1 MKICHMIFVL
11 VKFMLLA
18 AKEKQ
23 IEINKKKGNNSAEC
37 IEGKTPCQS
46 LAYAVNYTNG
56 SVVYSLTSAIISIDS
71 VIEFNHHYG
80 GVTITGGNCCQ
91 NTTIVCSCNSYS
103 NCGLM
108 FIESENITLSN
119 FEITGCSVQTLTI
132 SKSNGTMDNVSFLSG
147 IVFHSCKNLA
157 THRLST
163 NSNTGFGLLI
173 INSGGDIELFESN
186 FTSNSPGVLGYSHG
200 GGGLMI
206 LSSACTPLPEQQ
218 ECKTKMQRSYPGN
231 YSIVHCLFRS
241 NTQNR
246 PTKVHHQ
253 YHLSYGGGLN
263 IFLSWEAN
271 NNSFIIA
278 ECTFDNNTSLGG
290 GGLAINIQKTASDNV
305 FSILD
310 SNFTNNNGS
319 YDYFG
324 GGGGLKISVNSEK
337 DSTNNRINVSC
348 CKFHSNNATY
358 GGGTAVQA
366 GESSNTA
373 NNVSFYE
380 CHWTKNKAPV
390 SAAVDISPDVR
401 SQDAYNFNTRVSF
414 KNCKIKKNY
423 LESTIP
429 DQKFRGKGVFLVTRL
444 KVTFWGNVSFEHNKH
459 TALYLQSSY
468 ITVKHSANVLF
479 FKNSGSYGG
488 AIRTSGFSGIH
499 YENHTT
505 FNFIKNTA
513 SFEGGAIYSRNSDQ
527 HLPFF
532 SHTCFFKPLE
542 SMLENVN
549 FYFTNNTAN
558 TRFGNAIYL
567 VSLHACRMACEEQKQ
582 NENLDPFNNSNS
594 CLGNFTFNDGHYKH
608 YDVTTDV
615 SKIYIYQNISK
626 SKVYVLNAIPGHLVH
641 IPLGTHDDYKRWITN
656 VTTFYANL
664 GHVQHINASID
675 MGTRIINNNQI
686 KMYGVPGT
694 SGNISVTPMG
704 SRGAFLKVHF
714 KLAQCAPGY
723 VWEKRRR
730 SCICSALSNEGYWGI
745 IGCDDNKTLGLLSP
759 GFWVG
764 YIIDHNRE
772 HESEKTLFTSDC
784 PLDYCKTFNQSFGF
798 GGKFRELTSHPLKKM
813 LEKQICAKNRYG
825 TLCGQCVNGTSV
837 FYNSNS
843 YQCREEKLC
852 KYGLLLY
859 AITDLLPLTIMF
871 VLLLAFNVSLTSGTA
886 YSVIFMIQQ
895 LHVLE
900 ITGRGAIQF
909 QHYGFI
915 LKGAHFVYSTINMEF
930 FNIDSLSFC
939 LWSGAQTLDIMAM
952 KYVSVLFAMSLVFLF
967 FVFMNKCSSLCNYRR
982 KKRYSVVHGLTA
994 FLVICYTITTR
1005 VTFNILNKGI
1015 AYGLGSRHTHA
1026 LVFLDGETRYF
1037 HGNHIKYAI
1046 PAILFLV
1053 LIVIPPP
1060 LILLCDPILLK
1071 VEDKLCYLR
1080 QPWTKIRIKIKPLMD
1095 SFQNSFKDDMRW
1107 CAGVFFFYRL
1117 SILLQLLIS
1126 QDIVDYYFLV
1136 EGNLILF
1143 LTAQSILQPF
1153 EHKRHNIIA
1162 SLCFCNLAIINYLT
1176 IRIYNLVTTKGY
1188 TRQTIAFQWIQ
1199 VFFVYLPLLVGVAWV
1214 VRLFLILITKH
1225 IFKEMNKSW
1234 GKLKDIEKDEAS
1246 ISLIFNR
1253 SIMSDYGSS
1262 ESGGMRN
1269 MYTGSMVQHRT

>member
-1 MKICHMIFVL
+1 MKICHLIFVL

-23 IEINKKKGNNSAEC
+23 IEINERRGNNSAEC
-37 IEGKTPCQS
+37 IEGKNPCQS

-80 GVTITGGNCCQ
+80 GVTINGGNYYQ
-91 NTTIVCSCNSYS
+91 NTTIVCSCNIYS

-119 FEITGCSVQTLTI
+119 FEITGCSIQTSTI
-132 SKSNGTMDNVSFLSG
+132 PKSNGTLYNVSFLSG

-157 THRLST
+157 THRLSS
-163 NSNTGFGLLI
+163 NSNIGFGLLI
-173 INSGGDIELFESN
+173 INSGGNIELFESN

-200 GGGLMI
+200 GGGIMI
-206 LSSACTPLPEQQ
+206 LSSACTPLSGQ
-218 ECKTKMQRSYPGN
+218 ECKTKMQRTYPGN

-241 NTQNR
+241 NTQNK

-253 YHLSYGGGLN
+253 YHFSFGGGLN

-310 SNFTNNNGS
+310 SNFTHNNGS
-319 YDYFG
+319 YDHFG

-337 DSTNNRINVSC
+337 DSTNNRINVHC

-414 KNCKIKKNY
+414 ENCKIKENLLK
-423 LESTIP
+423 STIP
-429 DQKFRGKGVFLVTRL
+429 RQKFRGKGVFLVTRL
-444 KVTFWGNVSFEHNKH
+444 EVTFLGDISFENNQH

-479 FKNSGSYGG
+479 FKNSGSLGG

-499 YENHTT
+499 YENNTT
-505 FNFIKNTA
+505 FNFINNTA

-532 SHTCFFKPLE
+532 SHTCFFKPVE
-542 SMLENVN
+542 SMSENVN
-549 FYFTNNTAN
+549 FYFTNNTAISGY
-558 TRFGNAIYL
+558 GNVIYL
-567 VSLHACRMACEEQKQ
+567 VSLHACRMACEEQ
-582 NENLDPFNNSNS
+582 NENLDPFNNRNS
-594 CLGNFTFNDGHYKH
+594 CLGNFIFNDGHYKH

-615 SKIYIYQNISK
+615 SRLSIHWNKCK
-626 SKVYVLNAIPGHLVH
+626 SKPYVLHAIPGHLVH
-641 IPLGTHDDYKRWITN
+641 IPLRTHDDYRKPITN
-656 VTTFYANL
+656 ITAFYANL
-664 GHVQHINASID
+664 GVRHINAFID
-675 MGTRIINNNQI
+675 MGTQIINNNHI
-686 KMYGVPGT
+686 KIYGVPGT
-694 SGNISVTPMG
+694 SGIIFVTPIG
-704 SRGAFLKVHF
+704 SRGAFLNVHF
-714 KLAQCAPGY
+714 KLTQCPPGY
-723 VWEKRRR
+723 VWEEQSW

-759 GFWVG
+759 GLWVG

-772 HESEKTLFTSDC
+772 HEKESEKTLFTSYC
-784 PLDYCKTFNQSFGF
+784 PLDYCKTFNEGFGF

-813 LEKQICAKNRYG
+813 LEEQICAKNRYG

-843 YQCREEKLC
+843 YQCKQEKLC

-859 AITDLLPLTIMF
+859 AIADLLPVTIMF

-895 LHVLE
+895 LQVLE

-909 QHYGFI
+909 KHYGFI
-915 LKGAHFVYSTINMEF
+915 LEGANFVYSTINMEF

-939 LWSGAQTLDIMAM
+939 LWSGAQTLDILAM

-967 FVFMNKCSSLCNYRR
+967 FVFMNKCSSLCKKYRC
-982 KKRYSVVHGLTA
+982 KSRYSVVHGLTA
-994 FLVICYTITTR
+994 FLVICYSITTR

-1015 AYGLGSRHTHA
+1015 AYGKGSKPTHA

-1053 LIVIPPP
+1053 FVIIPPP

-1071 VEDKLCYLR
+1071 IEDKLCYSR

-1095 SFQNSFKDDMRW
+1095 SFQNCFKDDMRW
-1107 CAGVFFFYRL
+1107 CAGLFFLYH
-1117 SILLQLLIS
+1117 SAILLQLLIS
-1126 QDIVDYYFLV
+1126 QDIIHYYFLD
-1136 EGNLILF
+1136 EGSLILF

-1153 EHKRHNIIA
+1153 QHKRHNIIA
-1162 SLCFCNLAIINYLT
+1162 SLCFCNLAITNYLT
-1176 IRIYNLVTTKGY
+1176 ICIYNLVTTKSY
-1188 TRQTIAFQWIQ
+1188 NKETIALQWIQ
-1199 VFFVYLPLLVGVAWV
+1199 VFFVCLPLIVGVAWV
-1214 VRLFLILITKH
+1214 VRLFLIWITKC
-1225 IFKEMNKSW
+1225 INKGMSKSW

-1253 SIMSDYGSS
+1253 SIMSDYGST
-1262 ESGGMRN
+1262 ESGE
-1269 MYTGSMVQHRT
+1269 

>member
-1 MKICHMIFVL
+1 
-11 VKFMLLA
+11 
-18 AKEKQ
+18 
-23 IEINKKKGNNSAEC
+23 
-37 IEGKTPCQS
+37 
-46 LAYAVNYTNG
+46 
-56 SVVYSLTSAIISIDS
+56 
-71 VIEFNHHYG
+71 
-80 GVTITGGNCCQ
+80 
-91 NTTIVCSCNSYS
+91 
-103 NCGLM
+103 M

-119 FEITGCSVQTLTI
+119 FKITGCSVQTSI
-132 SKSNGTMDNVSFLSG
+132 SILKSDGTLNNVSFLSG

-157 THRLST
+157 THRLSS
-163 NSNTGFGLLI
+163 NSNNGFGLLI
-173 INSGGDIELFESN
+173 INSGGDIKLFESN

-206 LSSACTPLPEQQ
+206 LSSACTCTC
-218 ECKTKMQRSYPGN
+218 ECKTEMKKTYPGN
-231 YSIVHCLFRS
+231 YSIVHCLFRR
-241 NTQNR
+241 NTQKR

-263 IFLSWEAN
+263 IFLSWEAK

-290 GGLAINIQKTASDNV
+290 GGLAINIQKTASYNV

-310 SNFTNNNGS
+310 SNFTDNNGS

-337 DSTNNRINVSC
+337 DSINNRINVSC
-348 CKFHSNNATY
+348 CMFHSNEATY

-366 GESSNTA
+366 GKSSNSA

-414 KNCKIKKNY
+414 ENCKIKKN
-423 LESTIP
+423 LLKSTIP
-429 DQKFRGKGVFLVTRL
+429 GQKFRGNGVFLVTKL
-444 KVTFWGNVSFEHNKH
+444 EVTFWGNISFEINKH
-459 TALYLQSSY
+459 SALYLQSSY
-468 ITVKHSANVLF
+468 ITVKHSANILF
-479 FKNSGSYGG
+479 VKNSGGHGG

-499 YENHTT
+499 YENNIT
-505 FNFIKNTA
+505 FNFINNTA
-513 SFEGGAIYSRNSDQ
+513 SFAGGAIYSRNSDQ

-532 SHTCFFKPLE
+532 PHTCFFKPLE

-549 FYFTNNTAN
+549 FYFINNTAI
-558 TRFGNAIYL
+558 TGAGNAIYL
-567 VSLHACRMACEEQKQ
+567 VSLHACRMACEEQKLHVS
-582 NENLDPFNNSNS
+582 ENQDPFNSSNS
-594 CLGNFTFNDGHYKH
+594 CLGNFTFNDGHYKT

-615 SKIYIYQNISK
+615 YKLYIYQNKSK
-626 SKVYVLNAIPGHLVH
+626 SKAYVLNAIPGHLVH
-641 IPLGTHDDYKRWITN
+641 IPLRTYNDYEMPITN
-656 VTTFYANL
+656 VTAFYANL
-664 GHVQHINASID
+664 GIRHINAFID
-675 MGTRIINNNQI
+675 MGTQIINNNHI
-686 KMYGVPGT
+686 KIYGVPGT
-694 SGNISVTPMG
+694 SGSISETPIG
-704 SRGAFLKVHF
+704 SRGAFLNVHF
-714 KLAQCAPGY
+714 NLTQCPPGY
-723 VWEKRRR
+723 VWEEQRW
-730 SCICSALSNEGYWGI
+730 SCVCSALSNEGYWGI
-745 IGCDDNKTLGLLSP
+745 IGCDDNKTSGLLSP

-772 HESEKTLFTSDC
+772 HENESENTLFTSEC

-798 GGKFRELTSHPLKKM
+798 GGKFRELTSQPIKKV
-813 LEKQICAKNRYG
+813 LEKQICAKNRHG
-825 TLCGQCVNGTSV
+825 TLCGQCVDGTSV

-859 AITDLLPLTIMF
+859 AIANLLPLTIMF

-895 LHVLE
+895 LHAFE
-900 ITGRGAIQF
+900 IIGRGAIQF
-909 QHYGFI
+909 KHYHF
-915 LKGAHFVYSTINMEF
+915 LLEGANFVYSTINMEF

-952 KYVSVLFAMSLVFLF
+952 KYVSVLFAMSLVFFF
-967 FVFMNKCSSLCNYRR
+967 FVFMNKCSSLCKKYRR
-982 KKRYSVVHGLTA
+982 KSRYSVVHGLTA

-1015 AYGLGSRHTHA
+1015 VYGKGSKHTHA

-1046 PAILFLV
+1046 PAIVFLV

-1071 VEDKLCYLR
+1071 LEDKLCYLR

-1095 SFQNSFKDDMRW
+1095 SFQNCFKDDMRW
-1107 CAGVFFFYRL
+1107 CAGLFFLYRL
-1117 SILLQLLIS
+1117 VILLQVLIS
-1126 QDIVDYYFLV
+1126 QDIVLFYFLV
-1136 EGNLILF
+1136 ECNLMLF

-1162 SLCFCNLAIINYLT
+1162 SLCFCNLAITNFY
-1176 IRIYNLVTTKGY
+1176 IYVFTTLSQQKVTLW
-1188 TRQTIAFQWIQ
+1188 RQ
-1199 VFFVYLPLLVGVAWV
+1199 
-1214 VRLFLILITKH
+1214 
-1225 IFKEMNKSW
+1225 
-1234 GKLKDIEKDEAS
+1234 
-1246 ISLIFNR
+1246 
-1253 SIMSDYGSS
+1253 
-1262 ESGGMRN
+1262 
-1269 MYTGSMVQHRT
+1269 

>member
-11 VKFMLLA
+11 VMFVLLA

-23 IEINKKKGNNSAEC
+23 IEINERRGNNSAEC
-37 IEGKTPCQS
+37 IEGKIPCQS
-46 LAYAVNYTNG
+46 LAYAVNHTNG
-56 SVVYSLTSAIISIDS
+56 SAVYNLTSAIISIDS

-80 GVTITGGNCCQ
+80 GVTLTGSNYYQ
-91 NTTIVCSCNSYS
+91 NTTIVCSCNNYS

-132 SKSNGTMDNVSFLSG
+132 SKSNETLYNVSFLSG

-157 THRLST
+157 THRLSS

-206 LSSACTPLPEQQ
+206 LSSACTLAPWQR
-218 ECKTKMQRSYPGN
+218 ECKTEMQRTYPGK
-231 YSIVHCLFRS
+231 YSIVHCLFRR
-241 NTQNR
+241 NTQN
-246 PTKVHHQ
+246 TKVHL

-263 IFLSWEAN
+263 IFLSWEAK

-278 ECTFDNNTSLGG
+278 ECTFDNNTSIGG

-310 SNFTNNNGS
+310 SNFTNNDGS

-337 DSTNNRINVSC
+337 DSIDNRINVHC

-414 KNCKIKKNY
+414 ENCKIKKN
-423 LESTIP
+423 LLKSTIP
-429 DQKFRGKGVFLVTRL
+429 HQTFRGKGVFLVTRL
-444 KVTFWGNVSFEHNKH
+444 EVTFWGNISFENNNH

-479 FKNSGSYGG
+479 FNNSGSYGG

-499 YENHTT
+499 YENNTT
-505 FNFIKNTA
+505 FNFTNNTA

-527 HLPFF
+527 HLPFS
-532 SHTCFFKPLE
+532 SHTCFFKPVE
-542 SMLENVN
+542 SMSENVN
-549 FYFTNNTAN
+549 FYFTNNTAISGY
-558 TRFGNAIYL
+558 GNVIYL
-567 VSLHACRMACEEQKQ
+567 VSLHACRMACEEQ
-582 NENLDPFNNSNS
+582 NENENWDPFNNSNS
-594 CLGNFTFNDGHYKH
+594 CLGNFTFNDGHYKT

-615 SKIYIYQNISK
+615 YRLSIHWNKSK
-626 SKVYVLNAIPGHLVH
+626 SKPYVLYAIPGHLVH
-641 IPLGTHDDYKRWITN
+641 IPLRTHDDYKRPITN
-656 VTTFYANL
+656 VTAFYANL
-664 GHVQHINASID
+664 DVQHINASID
-675 MGTRIINNNQI
+675 IGTRIISNNHI

-694 SGNISVTPMG
+694 SGNISVTPIG
-704 SRGAFLKVHF
+704 SRGAFLNVHF
-714 KLAQCAPGY
+714 KLTQCPPGY
-723 VWEKRRR
+723 VWEKQRQ

-764 YIIDHNRE
+764 YIIDNNGE
-772 HESEKTLFTSDC
+772 QEKESEKTLFTSAC
-784 PLDYCKTFNQSFGF
+784 PLNYCKPFNESFGF
-798 GGKFRELTSHPLKKM
+798 GGIFRELISQPKKKV
-813 LEKQICAKNRYG
+813 LEEKICAKNRYG

-859 AITDLLPLTIMF
+859 AIADLLPLTIMF

-895 LHVLE
+895 FHILE

-909 QHYGFI
+909 KHYGFI
-915 LKGAHFVYSTINMEF
+915 LKGANFVYSTINMEF

-939 LWSGAQTLDIMAM
+939 LWSGAQTLDILAM

-967 FVFMNKCSSLCNYRR
+967 FVFMNKCSSFCKKYRC
-982 KKRYSVVHGLTA
+982 KSRYSVVHGLTA

-1015 AYGLGSRHTHA
+1015 AYGLGSRRTHA
-1026 LVFLDGETRYF
+1026 VVFLDGETRYF

-1046 PAILFLV
+1046 PAIVFLV

-1060 LILLCDPILLK
+1060 LILLFDPILLK
-1071 VEDKLCYLR
+1071 LEDKLCYLR

-1095 SFQNSFKDDMRW
+1095 SFQNCFKDDMRW
-1107 CAGVFFFYRL
+1107 CAGLFFFYR
-1117 SILLQLLIS
+1117 STILLQLLIS
-1126 QDIVDYYFLV
+1126 QNIVHYYFLV
-1136 EGNLILF
+1136 EGSLILL

-1153 EHKRHNIIA
+1153 QHKRHNIIA
-1162 SLCFCNLAIINYLT
+1162 SLCFINLAITNYLT
-1176 IRIYNLVTTKGY
+1176 ICIYNLVTTKGY
-1188 TRQTIAFQWIQ
+1188 AQYTIALQWIQ
-1199 VFFVYLPLLVGVAWV
+1199 VFFIYLPLLVGVAWV
-1214 VRLFLILITKH
+1214 IRLFLILITKR
-1225 IFKEMNKSW
+1225 IFKGMNKSW

-1269 MYTGSMVQHRT
+1269 DTYTGSMVQQRT

>member
-1 MKICHMIFVL
+1 MKICHLIFVL

-23 IEINKKKGNNSAEC
+23 IEINERRGNNSAEC
-37 IEGKTPCQS
+37 IEGKNPCRS

-56 SVVYSLTSAIISIDS
+56 SVVYNLTSAIISIDS

-80 GVTITGGNCCQ
+80 GVTINGGNYYQ
-91 NTTIVCSCNSYS
+91 NTTIVCSCNNYS

-132 SKSNGTMDNVSFLSG
+132 SKSNETLYNVSFLSG

-157 THRLST
+157 THRLSS

-206 LSSACTPLPEQQ
+206 LSSACTLAPWQR
-218 ECKTKMQRSYPGN
+218 ECKTEMQRTYPGK

-241 NTQNR
+241 NTQN
-246 PTKVHHQ
+246 TKVHL

-278 ECTFDNNTSLGG
+278 ECTFDNNTSIGG

-310 SNFTNNNGS
+310 SNFTNNDGS

-337 DSTNNRINVSC
+337 DSIDNRINVHC

-366 GESSNTA
+366 GKSSNTA

-414 KNCKIKKNY
+414 ENCKIKKN
-423 LESTIP
+423 LLKSTIP
-429 DQKFRGKGVFLVTRL
+429 HQTFRGKGVFLVTRL
-444 KVTFWGNVSFEHNKH
+444 EVTFWGNISFENNNH

-479 FKNSGSYGG
+479 FNNSGSYGG

-499 YENHTT
+499 YENNTT
-505 FNFIKNTA
+505 FNFTNNTA

-527 HLPFF
+527 HLPFS
-532 SHTCFFKPLE
+532 SHTCFFKPVE
-542 SMLENVN
+542 SMSENVN
-549 FYFTNNTAN
+549 FYFTNNTAISGY
-558 TRFGNAIYL
+558 GNVIYL
-567 VSLHACRMACEEQKQ
+567 VSLHACRMACEEQ
-582 NENLDPFNNSNS
+582 NENENWDPFNNSNS
-594 CLGNFTFNDGHYKH
+594 CLGNFTFNDGHYKT

-615 SKIYIYQNISK
+615 YRLSIHWNKSK
-626 SKVYVLNAIPGHLVH
+626 SKPYVLYAIPGHLVH
-641 IPLGTHDDYKRWITN
+641 IPLRTHDDYERPITN
-656 VTTFYANL
+656 VTAFYANL
-664 GHVQHINASID
+664 DVQHINASID
-675 MGTRIINNNQI
+675 IGTRIISNNHI

-694 SGNISVTPMG
+694 SGNISVTPIG
-704 SRGAFLKVHF
+704 SRGAFLNVHF
-714 KLAQCAPGY
+714 KLTQCPPGY
-723 VWEKRRR
+723 VWEKQRQ

-764 YIIDHNRE
+764 YIIDNNGE
-772 HESEKTLFTSDC
+772 QEKESEKTLFTSAC
-784 PLDYCKTFNQSFGF
+784 PLNYCKPFNESFGF
-798 GGKFRELTSHPLKKM
+798 GGIFRELISQPKKKV
-813 LEKQICAKNRYG
+813 LEEQICAKNRYG

-859 AITDLLPLTIMF
+859 AIADLLPVTIMF
-871 VLLLAFNVSLTSGTA
+871 VLLLASNVSLTSGTA

-895 LHVLE
+895 FHILE

-909 QHYGFI
+909 KHYGFI
-915 LKGAHFVYSTINMEF
+915 LKGANFVYSTINMEF

-939 LWSGAQTLDIMAM
+939 LWSGAQTLDILAM

-967 FVFMNKCSSLCNYRR
+967 FVFMNKCSSFCKKYRC
-982 KKRYSVVHGLTA
+982 KSRYSVVHGLTA

-1005 VTFNILNKGI
+1005 VTFSILNKGI
-1015 AYGLGSRHTHA
+1015 AYGLGSRRTHA
-1026 LVFLDGETRYF
+1026 VVFLDGETRYF

-1046 PAILFLV
+1046 PAIVFLV

-1060 LILLCDPILLK
+1060 LILLFDPILLK
-1071 VEDKLCYLR
+1071 LEDKLCYLR

-1095 SFQNSFKDDMRW
+1095 SFQNCFKDDMRW
-1107 CAGVFFFYRL
+1107 CAGLFFFYR
-1117 SILLQLLIS
+1117 SAILLQLLIS
-1126 QDIVDYYFLV
+1126 QNIVHYYFLV
-1136 EGNLILF
+1136 EGSLILL

-1153 EHKRHNIIA
+1153 QHKRHNIIA
-1162 SLCFCNLAIINYLT
+1162 SLCFINLAITNYLT
-1176 IRIYNLVTTKGY
+1176 ICIYNLVTTKGY
-1188 TRQTIAFQWIQ
+1188 AQYTIALQWIQ
-1199 VFFVYLPLLVGVAWV
+1199 VFFIYLPLLVGVAWV
-1214 VRLFLILITKH
+1214 IRLFLIWITKR
-1225 IFKEMNKSW
+1225 IFKGMNKSW

-1269 MYTGSMVQHRT
+1269 DTYTGSMVQQRT